1 MTGADI
7 LDSRIAWAR
16 LGLTLLVATIGNVG
30 LWSIV
35 VVMPAIEAEFGIDR
49 AAASVPYT
57 ATMMGFALGN
67 VAIGRGLDR
76 IGIARVLAAAAV
88 LVAAGY
94 LLAAASP
101 GLAGLTAAQ
110 ALIGLG
116 TAACFGPLAADISH
130 WFQRRRGI
138 AVSIAASGN
147 YLAGAVWPMLL
158 SGLLADSGWR
168 AVSVA
173 LALIV
178 GATLLPLSFL
188 LRHRVPEEAQAHS
201 ARIAAEQARSV
212 PFSPRALTW
221 LLALAGFGCCMA
233 MAMPQVHIVSFC
245 ADLGYGP
252 AVGAEMLSLMLLG
265 GVVSRIASGWVAD
278 RLGGVPTLLIGA
290 TLQALALLLY
300 LPFEG
305 QTSLYVVSAI
315 FGLSQG
321 GLVPTYAIIVREYL
335 PPREAGARV
344 GIVLMATIFGMAFGG
359 WASGLIRDLAGGYDW
374 AFVHGIGWNLVT
386 IGVMILILWRT
397 RAPTSDAGGPAGAA
411 PAR

>member
-16 LGLTLLVATIGNVG
+16 LGITLLVATIGNVG
-30 LWSIV
+30 LWSII
-35 VVMPAIEAEFGIDR
+35 VVMPSVEAEFGIGR

-57 ATMMGFALGN
+57 VTMLGFAVGN
-67 VAIGRGLDR
+67 VVIGRVLDR
-76 IGIARVLAAAAV
+76 FGIARALVGAA
-88 LVAAGY
+88 LTIAAGY
-94 LLAAASP
+94 GLSTITTGVA
-101 GLAGLTAAQ
+101 GLAAAQ

-138 AVSIAASGN
+138 AVAIAASGN

-158 SGLLADSGWR
+158 AGVLEDSGWR
-168 AVSVA
+168 TVNLILAMTVA
-173 LALIV
+173 
-178 GATLLPLSFL
+178 GTLLPLAVL
-188 LRHRVPEEAQAHS
+188 LRRRVPAEAQAHS
-201 ARIAAEQARSV
+201 ARIAAQQARSIA
-212 PFSPRALTW
+212 FSPRMLTW
-221 LLALAGFGCCMA
+221 LLAAAGLGCCMA

-290 TLQALALLLY
+290 TLQCLALMLY
-300 LPFEG
+300 LPFDSLV
-305 QTSLYVVSAI
+305 SLYVVSAI

-344 GIVLMATIFGMAFGG
+344 GLVLMATILGMALGG
-359 WASGLIRDLAGGYDW
+359 WMSGLIRDLTGDYHW
-374 AFVHGIGWNLVT
+374 AFVNGIAWNLLT
-386 IGVMILILWRT
+386 IGVMIVLLWRSGDP
-397 RAPTSDAGGPAGAA
+397 RRRGATA
-411 PAR
+411 VA

>member
-16 LGLTLLVATIGNVG
+16 LGITLLVATIGNVG
-30 LWSIV
+30 LWSII
-35 VVMPAIEAEFGIDR
+35 VVMPSVEAEFGIGR

-57 ATMMGFALGN
+57 LTMLGFAVGN
-67 VAIGRGLDR
+67 VVIGRVLDR
-76 IGIARVLAAAAV
+76 FGIARALVGAA
-88 LVAAGY
+88 LTIAAGY
-94 LLAAASP
+94 GLSTITTGVA
-101 GLAGLTAAQ
+101 GLAAAQ

-138 AVSIAASGN
+138 AVAIAASGN

-158 SGLLADSGWR
+158 AGVLEDSGWR
-168 AVSVA
+168 TVNLILAVTVA
-173 LALIV
+173 
-178 GATLLPLSFL
+178 GTLLPLAAL
-188 LRHRVPEEAQAHS
+188 LRRRVPAEAQAHS
-201 ARIAAEQARSV
+201 ARIAAQQARSIA
-212 PFSPRALTW
+212 FSPRMLTW
-221 LLALAGFGCCMA
+221 LLAAAGLGCCMA

-290 TLQALALLLY
+290 TLQCLALMLY
-300 LPFEG
+300 LPFDSLV
-305 QTSLYVVSAI
+305 SLYVVSAI

-344 GIVLMATIFGMAFGG
+344 GLVLMATILGMALGG
-359 WASGLIRDLAGGYDW
+359 WMSGLIRDLTGDYHW
-374 AFVHGIGWNLVT
+374 AFVNGIAWNLLT
-386 IGVMILILWRT
+386 IGVMIVLLWRSGDP
-397 RAPTSDAGGPAGAA
+397 RRRGATA
-411 PAR
+411 VA